1 LGNTKGI
8 STIQAK
14 KRLNTYPSG
23 ENFWEIVS
31 CYGRSLFSF
40 SELNV
45 DMAENGTVSGIGKR
59 E

>member
-1 LGNTKGI
+1 MGGL
-8 STIQAK
+8 
-14 KRLNTYPSG
+14 Y
-23 ENFWEIVS
+23 
-31 CYGRSLFSF
+31 CSF